1 MFTKY
6 KMRKAVKRARR
17 DERVRNAKIMSHKGE
32 SCRNYTEQDLKEIE
46 SMRFQLY
53 SRYNDNKINVV
64 NAEYSDLFGSLTLTV
79 YFLDDGMLKALK
91 DSETRETIREGNKR
105 GNKVS
110 RNGYANAVKI
120 ELYPSD
126 LSQSGGL
133 DNVLKSKLDTY
144 TNIERIKNNIMEEVR
159 YNNRKELDKY
169 L

>member
-1 MFTKY
+1 
-6 KMRKAVKRARR
+6 
-17 DERVRNAKIMSHKGE
+17 
-32 SCRNYTEQDLKEIE
+32 
-46 SMRFQLY
+46 MRFQLY

-79 YFLDDGMLKALK
+79 YFLDNGMLKALK

-110 RNGYANAVKI
+110 RNRYASAVKV

-144 TNIERIKNNIMEEVR
+144 TNIERLKNSIMEEVR
-159 YNNRKELDKY
+159 YNNRK
-169 L
+169 